1 MTSAIAR
8 PALRRVVEAAG
19 AVASVAVV
27 FAAAAVLLYALDSV
41 PAIVTGEPR
50 HVRRASSVV
59 EVERRLR
66 ARLLVPYY
74 FPKSLA
80 WPPQRIRFVV
90 GPPGAAAL
98 WVDARDGGPRLLVA
112 ETLGPGP
119 IPTRLVPEAQVIHS
133 SPVAVGKARGNLSR
147 VVDEGAMAWQIA
159 WEQGGRSILL
169 RSRGTVEELVRIARS
184 VREEQ

>member
-1 MTSAIAR
+1 MTAPRRS
-8 PALRRVVEAAG
+8 ALRRLLDVAG
-19 AVASVAVV
+19 ALGSIALV
-27 FAAAAVLLYALDSV
+27 FTGAAILLYAVDAV
-41 PAIVTGEPR
+41 PALITGEPR
-50 HVRRASSVV
+50 HVRRAATVV

-74 FPKSLA
+74 FPKTLA

-112 ETLGPGP
+112 ETLAGGP
-119 IPTRLVPEAQVIHS
+119 IPSRLIPDAQVIHS
-133 SPVAVGKARGNLSR
+133 SPVAVGRARGTLSR
-147 VVDEGAMAWQIA
+147 VVDEGAMAWQIT
-159 WEQGGRSILL
+159 WQQGDRSLLL

>member
-1 MTSAIAR
+1 MTGGRRA
-8 PALRRVVEAAG
+8 ALRRLAEVAG
-19 AVASVAVV
+19 ALASVTLV
-27 FAAAAVLLYALDSV
+27 FTAAAVLLYAVDAV
-41 PAIVTGEPR
+41 PALITGEPR
-50 HVRRASSVV
+50 HVRRASTVV
-59 EVERRLR
+59 DVERRLR

-74 FPKSLA
+74 FPKTLV

-112 ETLGPGP
+112 ETLGPGA
-119 IPTRLVPEAQVIHS
+119 IPARLIPEAQVIHS
-133 SPVAVGKARGNLSR
+133 SPVAVGPARGTLSR
-147 VVDEGAMAWQIA
+147 VVDEGAMAWQIT
-159 WEQGGRSILL
+159 WVQDGRTLLL